1 MDRRSDDQR
10 LGENRIGEI
19 IGNFCLRYKPKN
31 KKKQMRTFDTT
42 IGHITTKEKA
52 VALANEWRNPSIGYH
67 TQVIR
72 KGSGY
77 ICRLVVNS

>member
-1 MDRRSDDQR
+1 
-10 LGENRIGEI
+10 
-19 IGNFCLRYKPKN
+19 
-31 KKKQMRTFDTT
+31 MRTLDTT
-42 IGHITTKEKA
+42 IGHVTTKEKA
-52 VALANEWRNPSIGYH
+52 VALANKWRNPSIGYH